1 MQLPFSFIVAT
12 SENTGRNIAVS
23 LRCDNVVLESEYFEG
38 VPEAPGAR
46 AHAVE
51 SRCRPLHQETTFIIV
66 VDDPS
71 ILQSREGLSTLIRHK
86 LFGEM
91 TTFLARAAAVQC
103 WGNDEEYILLRN
115 QRGSHGPHNIRDDL
129 PAGVKPPPGREYIP

>member
-1 MQLPFSFIVAT
+1 MQLPFSFIVAN

-23 LRCDNVVLESEYFEG
+23 LRCDNVVVESEYFDG
-38 VPEAPGAR
+38 VPESPMTRTHVA
-46 AHAVE
+46 E
-51 SRCRPLHQETTFIIV
+51 SRCRPLLQETTFIIV
-66 VDDPS
+66 VDDPAV
-71 ILQSREGLSTLIRHK
+71 LHSRDALSHVIRTK
-86 LFGEM
+86 LFGEK

-115 QRGSHGPHNIRDDL
+115 QTGSHGPHNIRDDL